1 MAREID
7 GRFTRQFGQVRK
19 GAAVTGLSGRSISHF
34 FKKIHIPYSIPS
46 TLNL

>member
-7 GRFTRQFGQVRK
+7 GRFTRQFGQARK

-34 FKKIHIPYSIPS
+34 QKKIK
-46 TLNL
+46 